1 MKRFSTFLF
10 EALSSEAQDWIE
22 SVVNTQKSLVKDNKL
37 EPIEVDINK
46 LNKPRKPFS
55 YNDFFNNTSIKDLL
69 INKNVGFLI
78 TNQIVRN
85 PKNFIVDDT
94 KDITINCYPYWYQ
107 DGNNIFFV
115 GLCMYDK
122 EHLFIDGLVNL
133 TNIDSSNI
141 VKNKDELNKAI
152 FNDFIKIMSTDQ
164 KIKGIAAKPKHS
176 KIKILFQKLGF
187 NTSKD
192 NNELMT
198 YKIK

>member
-10 EALSSEAQDWIE
+10 EALSSETQDWIE

-37 EPIEVDINK
+37 EPIEVDVTK

-69 INKNVGFLI
+69 IDKNVGFLI

-85 PKNFIVDDT
+85 PKNFIVDDI

-141 VKNKDELNKAI
+141 VKNKEELNKAI

-187 NTSKD
+187 NSSKD

>member
-37 EPIEVDINK
+37 EPIEVDVTK

-55 YNDFFNNTSIKDLL
+55 YNDFFNNASIKDLL

-94 KDITINCYPYWYQ
+94 NDITINCYPYWYQ

>member
-55 YNDFFNNTSIKDLL
+55 YNDLFNNTSIKDLL

-107 DGNNIFFV
+107 DDNNIFFV